1 MLRSFTALILLSLG
15 AQALADACLIE
26 STDDQLPVR
35 MCQQNISI
43 PPQLF
48 NDSFCQPQI
57 SERSFAV
64 SFMDSCPAGAYGI
77 CDNARSEGVAYRQAI
92 HYYSDPDDQA
102 VLKAWCEQFSDGQWR
117 TPEQIDQKEG
127 AGDD

>member
-43 PPQLF
+43 PP
-48 NDSFCQPQI
+48 
-57 SERSFAV
+57 
-64 SFMDSCPAGAYGI
+64 
-77 CDNARSEGVAYRQAI
+77 
-92 HYYSDPDDQA
+92 
-102 VLKAWCEQFSDGQWR
+102 
-117 TPEQIDQKEG
+117 
-127 AGDD
+127 